1 MRFVDKRARHG
12 RRTGGMVASRLSA
25 TLVAIAAATAVAPL
39 SAGGYELP
47 TIDRVSSAD
56 VTAIADLSP
65 GAGAATAEV
74 FGWPFPAN
82 AAAMVM
88 VSDTNE
94 VGQLHNIIGY
104 DLDQVRHGAI
114 MVPRLYL
121 SAFPEGWADVAPLAE
136 RKGLFFRTFLP
147 LILRVNEAI
156 TSDRAILLDM
166 RERLS
171 SGDIPSAGEMDWLVD
186 LAVLYR
192 VLPPEAAQDGAAVA
206 LTLDDVDT
214 LLTRV
219 DVIPPSL
226 AIAQAVEESGWGRS
240 RFAREGNAM
249 FGQYTWGDNGI
260 IPMHRSAGD
269 SHRIRSFDSLLQS
282 VAAYALNLNVHS
294 AYGELRA
301 QRAHMRANG
310 AALDG
315 RALVSTLT
323 RYSERPQAYMR
334 NLRQTID
341 ANNLGE
347 LDLAT
352 LAPGTPIHVQP
363 ARF

>member
-1 MRFVDKRARHG
+1 MTLAAG
-12 RRTGGMVASRLSA
+12 LSA
-25 TLVAIAAATAVAPL
+25 VLLNAGPLAAPALA
-39 SAGGYELP
+39 YELP
-47 TIDRVSSAD
+47 TVDRG
-56 VTAIADLSP
+56 VTADLTAVADLSP
-65 GAGAATAEV
+65 HAATADV
-74 FGWPFPAN
+74 FGWPFASST
-82 AAAMVM
+82 AAMVM

-94 VGQLHNIIGY
+94 VGQLHTIMGY
-104 DLDQVRHGAI
+104 DLDQVRNGGVA
-114 MVPRLYL
+114 VPRLYL
-121 SAFPEGWADVAPLAE
+121 SAFPEGWADVSSVAE

-156 TSDRAILLDM
+156 TADRAILSDLRD
-166 RERLS
+166 RLAA
-171 SGDIPSAGEMDWLVD
+171 GDIPSAGEIDWLVD

-192 VLPPEAAQDGAAVA
+192 VLPPEAAEEGSAVA
-206 LTLDDVDT
+206 LTLDDLDT

-219 DVIPPSL
+219 DVVPPSL
-226 AIAQAVEESGWGRS
+226 AMAQAVEESGWGRS
-240 RFAREGNAM
+240 RFAQEGNAM

-260 IPMHRSAGD
+260 IPMQRNAGD

-294 AYGELRA
+294 AYGEFRA
-301 QRAHMRANG
+301 ERARMRANG
-310 AALDG
+310 EALDG

-341 ANNLGE
+341 ANALG
-347 LDLAT
+347 DFDTAI